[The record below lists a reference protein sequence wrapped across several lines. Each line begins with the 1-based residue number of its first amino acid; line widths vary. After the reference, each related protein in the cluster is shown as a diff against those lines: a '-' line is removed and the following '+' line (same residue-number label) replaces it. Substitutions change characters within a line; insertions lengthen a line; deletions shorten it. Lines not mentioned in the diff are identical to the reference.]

1 MMFFWV
7 CATFLSLCALSFV
20 LVPALRESK
29 KTGRWSVLNMTS
41 AALLVPLSVGM
52 YLVLSTWNGDASS
65 DAALPPLSDLII
77 GLETSLNENPEDAV
91 GWQLLGQSYL
101 AVGRFPEARQAL
113 REAWGRTLAP
123 DNDLKLALGEAEVM
137 TDRTALTGEAG
148 RIFEEVLENDPS
160 NPKALWYGGL
170 AALDMEQPNVARE
183 RWVRLLSLNPP
194 DQIAIV
200 LREQI
205 GLLGEFSDDNPA
217 LVENTDSETENLA
230 SFQLQLNVTLADG
243 LSIES
248 MGPQAALFIF
258 ARAPQ
263 GGPPLAVIRQE
274 ASAVPGVFSLSD
286 ANAML
291 PGRSLTDFESLTIV
305 ARLSSSGQPT
315 ASSGDFYG
323 ELVYNTADGDG
334 QVNLQINQIE
344 N

>member
-1 MMFFWV
+1 MIIFWV
-7 CATFLSLCALSFV
+7 CLTLLSLGALSFV
-20 LVPALRESK
+20 LVPALLESEK
-29 KTGRWSVLNMTS
+29 IGRWSVLNMAS
-41 AALLVPLSVGM
+41 AALLVPLSVGI
-52 YLVLSTWNGDASS
+52 YLGINTWNGDTSS
-65 DAALPPLSDLII
+65 DQMLTPLADLVI

-101 AVGRFPEARQAL
+101 ALGRFPEARQAL
-113 REAWGRTLAP
+113 REAWGRTLSP

-137 TDRTALTGEAG
+137 TDRTALTGEPG
-148 RIFEEVLENDPS
+148 RLFEEVLETDPS

-170 AALDMEQPNVARE
+170 AALDIEQPNLARE
-183 RWVRLLSLNPP
+183 RWERLLALNPP
-194 DQIAIV
+194 EQIAVV

-205 GLLGEFSDDNPA
+205 DLLGGFSGDNLAP
-217 LVENTDSETENLA
+217 VENTDSVTESLA
-230 SFQLQLNVTLADG
+230 SFQLRLNVTLADG
-243 LSIES
+243 LSLES

-323 ELVYNTADGDG
+323 ELVYSTVDGDG
-334 QVNLQINQIE
+334 TVNLQINQIAQ
-344 N
+344 